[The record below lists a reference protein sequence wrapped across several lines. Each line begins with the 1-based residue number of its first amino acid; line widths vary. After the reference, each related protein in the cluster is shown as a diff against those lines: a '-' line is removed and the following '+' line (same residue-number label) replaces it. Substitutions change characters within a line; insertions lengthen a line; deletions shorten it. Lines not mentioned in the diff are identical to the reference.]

1 MRRAVIALMALT
13 LLAPGSV
20 GAATR
25 DVLIEDNF
33 FSPRNVS
40 IAVGGL
46 VRWTRSGGAFGTH
59 NVRERHRRPIFYSG
73 SPTTN
78 PNFSFRR
85 RFSAGEFRYRCD
97 IHTTIMR
104 GSVRVPVAIGR
115 APAGLNFSVRW
126 ANGRTN
132 TGNRFDV
139 QYRVG
144 RGKWRGWRTNTRSLS
159 GVFGKGGRPV
169 RVVNGKR
176 YSIRA
181 RSQKKRSESRWSPVK
196 SFRP

>member
-20 GAATR
+20 GAATKGVKVEDDR
-25 DVLIEDNF
+25 FAPRRVAVRVGDV
-33 FSPRNVS
+33 VH
-40 IAVGGL
+40 
-46 VRWTRSGGAFGTH
+46 WTRAGDSFNPH
-59 NVRERHRRPIFYSG
+59 NVHQSASLFRSG
-73 SPTTN
+73 AVTPGRI
-78 PNFSFRR
+78 NFRA
-85 RFSAGEFRYRCD
+85 RFSSGTFPYLCQLHASVG
-97 IHTTIMR
+97 MR
-104 GSVRVPVAIGR
+104 GVVRVPAAIGR

-139 QYRVG
+139 QYRIG
-144 RGKWRGWRTNTRSLS
+144 SGKWRGWRTNTRSVS

-181 RSQKKRSESRWSPVK
+181 RSQKKRGESGWSPVK